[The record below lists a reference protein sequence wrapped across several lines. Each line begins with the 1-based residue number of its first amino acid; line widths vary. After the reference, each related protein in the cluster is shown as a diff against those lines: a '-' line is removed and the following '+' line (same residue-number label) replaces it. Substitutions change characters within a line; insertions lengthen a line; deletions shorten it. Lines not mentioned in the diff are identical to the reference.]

1 MITSGVALLIF
12 IVCIIFHKKVTVR
25 KIILYM
31 SVSFGLF
38 IAIWLYTSN
47 ITGGMISNR
56 YVGKN
61 AKGIQKKDVSAG
73 RGAIFGSQLESF
85 YESPFFGIG
94 VGNGKYKRMETN
106 VNITAA
112 SHNEISRLFEEQ
124 GLFGIIALFI
134 LLIKPLLNILFSNMY
149 QRSFLISFYIFWFFT
164 INHSAMRLAF
174 PSFIYGL
181 SLINIQTNDE

>member
-1 MITSGVALLIF
+1 
-12 IVCIIFHKKVTVR
+12 
-25 KIILYM
+25 
-31 SVSFGLF
+31 
-38 IAIWLYTSN
+38 
-47 ITGGMISNR
+47 MISNR
-56 YVGKN
+56 YAGKN
-61 AKGIQKKDVSAG
+61 AKGIQKKDISAG
-73 RGAIFGSQLESF
+73 RGAIFNAQLESF